1 MAIAAAL
8 RAVKAPMERRG
19 AKGPM
24 AWRVVT
30 VEAESQA
37 VIAQVVRPAVRAAA
51 APPVVIEAAGWP
63 GETVSMLAEM
73 VHQAGRLV
81 QALGRRARKHQ
92 RDEWR
97 IARRLA
103 DADSMGEAAWPG
115 ATAR

>member
-1 MAIAAAL
+1 
-8 RAVKAPMERRG
+8 MERRG

-24 AWRVVT
+24 AWQVVT

-37 VIAQVVRPAVRAAA
+37 VIAQVVRPAVRAAAAPRAARAAA